1 MNFETILYE
10 IEDKI
15 LTITLNRPDRLNAFT
30 GQMMDELISAFKQ
43 AGDDDDVRVIIVT
56 GSGRG
61 FCAGADLGAGEAS
74 FNRDEN
80 PRSPKTED
88 KENLEWIRDGGG
100 RTTLAIFDCP
110 KPVIAAINGP
120 AVGVGVTMTLPMDIR
135 IASDKARFGF
145 VFSRRGAVPEA
156 CSSWFLPRIV
166 GISKALDWCFSG
178 KVFSAQEAL
187 KHSLVSEVIEE
198 DNLIKRALEIGNT
211 YISKT
216 SSVSVSL
223 SRQMLWR
230 MLGAN
235 HPQEAHLV
243 DSLAME
249 KMGKSSDIKEGILS
263 FLEKREPKFP
273 MKVSKDLPDIGLEKK

>member
-1 MNFETILYE
+1 MYKE
-10 IEDKI
+10 IKTSKEGNI
-15 LTITLNRPDRLNAFT
+15 FIISLNRPEKLNAFT
-30 GQMMDELISAFKQ
+30 RVMQDELIKVFDYTDEN
-43 AGDDDDVRVIIVT
+43 DDIKAVIIT
-56 GSGRG
+56 GSGKA
-61 FCAGADLGAGEAS
+61 FCAGADLVEGANTFNYGEQGNKLS
-74 FNRDEN
+74 N
-80 PRSPKTED
+80 ED
-88 KENLEWIRDGGG
+88 HRDGGG
-100 RTTLAIFDCP
+100 MVALRIYESK
-110 KPVIAAINGP
+110 KPVIGAINGD

-187 KHSLVSEVIEE
+187 KHSLVSEVVEE

>member
-1 MNFETILYE
+1 M
-10 IEDKI
+10 
-15 LTITLNRPDRLNAFT
+15 
-30 GQMMDELISAFKQ
+30 QDELIKVFDYTDEN
-43 AGDDDDVRVIIVT
+43 DDIKAVIIT
-56 GSGRG
+56 GSGKA
-61 FCAGADLGAGEAS
+61 FCAGADLVEGANTFNYGEQGNKLS
-74 FNRDEN
+74 N
-80 PRSPKTED
+80 ED
-88 KENLEWIRDGGG
+88 HRDGGG
-100 RTTLAIFDCP
+100 IVALRIYESI
-110 KPVIAAINGP
+110 KPVIGAINGD

-187 KHSLVSEVIEE
+187 KNGLVSEVVEE
-198 DNLIKRALEIGNT
+198 DNLIKRALEIGNS

>member
-1 MNFETILYE
+1 MYKE
-10 IEDKI
+10 IKTSKEGNI
-15 LTITLNRPDRLNAFT
+15 FIISLNRPEKLNAFT
-30 GQMMDELISAFKQ
+30 RVMQDELIKVFDYTDEN
-43 AGDDDDVRVIIVT
+43 DDIKAVIIT
-56 GSGRG
+56 GSGKA
-61 FCAGADLGAGEAS
+61 FCAGADLVEGANTFNYGEQGNKLS
-74 FNRDEN
+74 N
-80 PRSPKTED
+80 ED
-88 KENLEWIRDGGG
+88 HRDGGG
-100 RTTLAIFDCP
+100 MVALRIYESK
-110 KPVIAAINGP
+110 KPVIGAINGD

-187 KHSLVSEVIEE
+187 KNGLVSEVVEE
-198 DNLIKRALEIGNT
+198 DNLIKRALEIGNS

>member
-1 MNFETILYE
+1 MYKE
-10 IEDKI
+10 IKTSKEGNI
-15 LTITLNRPDRLNAFT
+15 FIVSLNRPEKLNAFT
-30 GQMMDELISAFKQ
+30 RVMQDELIKVFDYTDEN
-43 AGDDDDVRVIIVT
+43 DDIKAVIIT
-56 GSGRG
+56 GSGKA
-61 FCAGADLGAGEAS
+61 FCAGADLVEGANTFNYGEQGNKLS
-74 FNRDEN
+74 N
-80 PRSPKTED
+80 ED
-88 KENLEWIRDGGG
+88 HRDGGG
-100 RTTLAIFDCP
+100 MVALRIYESK
-110 KPVIAAINGP
+110 KPVIGAINGD

-187 KHSLVSEVIEE
+187 KNGLVSEVVEE

>member
-1 MNFETILYE
+1 MYKE
-10 IEDKI
+10 IKTSKEGNI
-15 LTITLNRPDRLNAFT
+15 FIIRLNRPEKLNAFT
-30 GQMMDELISAFKQ
+30 RAMQDELIKVFDYTDEN
-43 AGDDDDVRVIIVT
+43 DDIKAVIIT
-56 GSGRG
+56 GSGKA
-61 FCAGADLGAGEAS
+61 FCAGADLVEGANTFNYGEQGNKLS
-74 FNRDEN
+74 NQDH
-80 PRSPKTED
+80 
-88 KENLEWIRDGGG
+88 RDGGG
-100 RTTLAIFDCP
+100 MVVLRIYESK
-110 KPVIAAINGP
+110 KPVIGAINGD

-178 KVFSAQEAL
+178 KVFSAKEAL